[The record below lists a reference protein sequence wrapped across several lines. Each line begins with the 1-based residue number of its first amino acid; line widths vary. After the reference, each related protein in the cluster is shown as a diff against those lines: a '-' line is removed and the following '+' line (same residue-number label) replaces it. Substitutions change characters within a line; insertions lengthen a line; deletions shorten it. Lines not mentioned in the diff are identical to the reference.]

1 MSTVSPPSQE
11 PSAILVVE
19 DEENL
24 IAPLRYNLERE
35 GYLVETATD
44 GGEALGAARARPPSM
59 IILDIMLPTM
69 DGIQV
74 CRILRTESR
83 VPILMLTA
91 KGEEVDKVVGLDM
104 GDDDYMTKP
113 FGMRELVAR
122 VKAMLRRAEHGH
134 PLVDGLLLPRMI
146 TRGGF
151 RIDVHGRQVFLDGVP
166 VPMKPKEFDLLTLFA
181 GNPGK
186 AFTRDHI
193 LDRVWGSKD
202 NIDQRTVDVHVRWIR
217 QKIEDGSGSPKRIFT
232 IRGHGYRFEG

>member
-1 MSTVSPPSQE
+1 M
-11 PSAILVVE
+11 E

-91 KGEEVDKVVGLDM
+91 KGEEVDKVVGLEM
-104 GDDDYMTKP
+104 GADDYMT
-113 FGMRELVAR
+113 
-122 VKAMLRRAEHGH
+122 
-134 PLVDGLLLPRMI
+134 
-146 TRGGF
+146 
-151 RIDVHGRQVFLDGVP
+151 
-166 VPMKPKEFDLLTLFA
+166 
-181 GNPGK
+181 
-186 AFTRDHI
+186 
-193 LDRVWGSKD
+193 
-202 NIDQRTVDVHVRWIR
+202 
-217 QKIEDGSGSPKRIFT
+217 
-232 IRGHGYRFEG
+232 